1 MSPSVWQRLW
11 RGGCILTAAVCLSG
25 CFSLQDKQPV
35 AQQAPQPAAAKA
47 LAEQKKQELQKK
59 STPDK
64 LPETLGGAIT
74 SDRWVIYKE
83 KQEEEFKGNVHYDN
97 GIYAF
102 RADYALSQRKQN
114 LFTAKGNVFA
124 RYNAPDGAWYE
135 LYAEKAAYNY
145 QTGKGYAQ
153 SAAPRQIK
161 LVYQTTKGDLITA
174 YAQKADFN
182 TKEETYVLSTN
193 VRVIYQGKDG
203 QRATLK
209 AQRMTAKQKEN
220 YALLQGGA
228 EAANADYNLKAQ
240 TIEYKGLQ
248 GYTYAYGGRPLLEGK
263 TEDGTFAI
271 IADKVT
277 AENTSRNITLSGKV
291 EGWTVSKQINASK
304 ANESLGLNYGTA
316 Q

>member
-1 MSPSVWQRLW
+1 MKTAVRHFCMYAVAFLV
-11 RGGCILTAAVCLSG
+11 AAVCLSG
-25 CFSLQDKQPV
+25 CASVKDKKTLTGQT
-35 AQQAPQPAAAKA
+35 PQPAAAKA
-47 LAEQKKQELQKK
+47 LADQKKQEIKQKVAP
-59 STPDK
+59 SR

-74 SDRWVIYKE
+74 SDRWVIYNE
-83 KQEEEFKGNVHYDN
+83 KQEEEFEGNVHYDN
-97 GIYAF
+97 GTYAF

-124 RYNAPDGAWYE
+124 RYNAPEGAWYE
-135 LYAEKAAYNY
+135 LYADKAVYNY

-153 SAAPRQIK
+153 ASAPRQIK
-161 LVYQTTKGDLITA
+161 LVYQTEKGDLITA

-193 VRVIYQGKDG
+193 VLVIYQGKDG
-203 QRATLK
+203 QQATLK
-209 AQRMTAKQKEN
+209 AQQMTAKQKEN

-240 TIEYKGLQ
+240 TIEYTGLQ
-248 GYTYAYGGRPLLEGK
+248 GYTYAYGGRPLLQGK

-277 AENTSRNITLSGKV
+277 AENASRKIKLSGQV
-291 EGWTVSKQINASK
+291 EGWTISKQINASK
-304 ANESLGLNYGTA
+304 ANESLGFDYAIT